1 MKIDHTLQILIC
13 LAIIYFL
20 FSTLASIIFEW
31 YSFKT
36 QKRGRMLQESIHK
49 LLNDALNQNYGA
61 TFYAHPA
68 IDCLK
73 KSKYSYPH
81 YISSS
86 TFADAVIDIIGQ
98 QAEDVKFDMTFKS
111 NSFNIDRVELRETR
125 ITDVYT
131 SFVAGVNRMKYSPFK
146 TLLTSFYEKTNNYQ
160 DLKKIIAAWFDD
172 YMERVSGWYKLK
184 TKRALFW
191 IGLLVALSFNLD
203 SIRLVKVLNQDNEL
217 RKNLI
222 VASTQLKNNQ
232 TINFSPI
239 DSNTAPE
246 TENLYYDF
254 LLRSQFL
261 KDSTDAKY
269 LQRIDSLI
277 AVTEDLS
284 IPVGYHSDFKKQIF
298 NGYGFYWLI
307 GNLFSALAL
316 SFGAPFWFDVLV
328 KLVNIRRSGIKPKTN

>member
-1 MKIDHTLQILIC
+1 MKIDHILQVLIC

-61 TFYAHPA
+61 TFYAHPG
-68 IDCLK
+68 IDRLK
-73 KSKYSYPH
+73 SSNHSYPH

-98 QAEDVKFDMTFKS
+98 QSDDIKFDVTFKN
-111 NSFNIDRVELRETR
+111 NSFNIDKIELRENR
-125 ITDVYT
+125 LPDVYAK
-131 SFVAGVNRMKYSPFK
+131 FVAGVNKMKYSPFK
-146 TLLTSFYEKTNNYQ
+146 KLLTSFYEKTNNYQ
-160 DLKKIIAAWFDD
+160 DLKKVIAAWFDD
-172 YMERVSGWYKLK
+172 YMERVSGWYKLR

-191 IGLLVALSFNLD
+191 IGLLIALLFNLD
-203 SIRLVKVLNQDNEL
+203 SIRLVKVLNQDSEL

-222 VASTQLKNNQ
+222 VAFAQLKNNQ

-246 TENLYYDF
+246 TKNLYYDF

-269 LQRIDSLI
+269 LQRTDSLI
-277 AVTEDLS
+277 AITEDLS
-284 IPVGYHSDFKKQIF
+284 IPVGYHSDFKKQLF

-307 GNLFSALAL
+307 GILFSAFAL